1 MEGQT
6 LDIHETLL
14 TLLKSPMLKFD
25 PAQYFE
31 RATLVFMQFSAMN
44 QKVNANHAILQK
56 VLAQLESCNRLR
68 KSSNVSVGVYGIFLR
83 AV

>member
-1 MEGQT
+1 MEGET
-6 LDIHETLL
+6 LNIQDVLL

-44 QKVNANHAILQK
+44 QKVNANHALLQK
-56 VLAQLESCNRLR
+56 VLGQLENCNHLLR
-68 KSSNVSVGVYGIFLR
+68 KIQKR
-83 AV
+83 I

>member
-1 MEGQT
+1 MEGPT
-6 LDIHETLL
+6 LDINDVLL

-56 VLAQLESCNRLR
+56 VLGEMETCNHLLR
-68 KSSNVSVGVYGIFLR
+68 KLQKKL
-83 AV
+83 

>member
-6 LDIHETLL
+6 LDIHETLD

-44 QKVNANHAILQK
+44 QKVNANHAILMK
-56 VLAQLESCNRLR
+56 VLAQLENCNHLLR
-68 KSSNVSVGVYGIFLR
+68 KL
-83 AV
+83 AKKL

>member
-6 LDIHETLL
+6 LDIHDTLL

-44 QKVNANHAILQK
+44 QKVNANHAMLQK
-56 VLAQLESCNRLR
+56 VLAQLENCNHMLR
-68 KSSNVSVGVYGIFLR
+68 KISKKL
-83 AV
+83 

>member
-1 MEGQT
+1 MEGET
-6 LDIHETLL
+6 LNIQDVLL

-44 QKVNANHAILQK
+44 QKVNANHALLQK
-56 VLAQLESCNRLR
+56 VLAQLENCNHLLR
-68 KSSNVSVGVYGIFLR
+68 KIQKR
-83 AV
+83 I

>member
-6 LDIHETLL
+6 LDINDVLL

-44 QKVNANHAILQK
+44 QKVNANHALLQK
-56 VLAQLESCNRLR
+56 VLGEMETCNHLLR
-68 KSSNVSVGVYGIFLR
+68 KLQKKL
-83 AV
+83 

>member
-6 LDIHETLL
+6 LDIHETLN

-25 PAQYFE
+25 PAKYFE

-44 QKVNANHAILQK
+44 QKVNANNSLLRK
-56 VLAQLESCNRLR
+56 VLAQLENCNHMLR
-68 KSSNVSVGVYGIFLR
+68 KLSKKI
-83 AV
+83 

>member
-6 LDIHETLL
+6 LDINDVLL

-56 VLAQLESCNRLR
+56 VLGEMETCNHLLR
-68 KSSNVSVGVYGIFLR
+68 KLQKKL
-83 AV
+83 

>member
-6 LDIHETLL
+6 LDINEVLL

-56 VLAQLESCNRLR
+56 VLGEMETCNHLLR
-68 KSSNVSVGVYGIFLR
+68 KLQKKL
-83 AV
+83 

>member
-44 QKVNANHAILQK
+44 QNVNANHAILQK
-56 VLAQLESCNRLR
+56 VLAQLESCNHMLR
-68 KSSNVSVGVYGIFLR
+68 KISKKI
-83 AV
+83 

>member
-1 MEGQT
+1 MEGQP

-56 VLAQLESCNRLR
+56 VLAQLESCNHMLR
-68 KSSNVSVGVYGIFLR
+68 KISKKI
-83 AV
+83 

>member
-6 LDIHETLL
+6 LDINDVLL

-56 VLAQLESCNRLR
+56 VLGEIETCNHLLR
-68 KSSNVSVGVYGIFLR
+68 KLQKKL
-83 AV
+83 

>member
-6 LDIHETLL
+6 LDIHDTLL

-44 QKVNANHAILQK
+44 QKVNARKVGKGNHLHTFT
-56 VLAQLESCNRLR
+56 EDE
-68 KSSNVSVGVYGIFLR
+68 FLFY
-83 AV
+83 

>member
-6 LDIHETLL
+6 PDIHESLN
-14 TLLKSPMLKFD
+14 TLLKSPMLNFD

-44 QKVNANHAILQK
+44 QRVNANNSLLRK
-56 VLAQLESCNRLR
+56 VLAQLENCNHMLR
-68 KSSNVSVGVYGIFLR
+68 KLSKKI
-83 AV
+83 